1 MKLTTLCY
9 LCRDDKILMLYRN
22 KKKDDAN
29 EGKWIG
35 IGGRIEE
42 GEAPEECMIRE
53 VKEETG
59 LTVSS
64 FEFLGVITFISDR
77 WEDEYMFLY
86 RADAFSGR
94 MIDEC
99 PEGTLKWVSKE
110 KVMELPLWE
119 GDRHFLADLITGEKK
134 ISMKLV
140 YEGEKL
146 VRAVRFGTGTEEEQ
160 P

>member
-9 LCRDDKILMLYRN
+9 LQRDDEILMLYRN
-22 KKKDDAN
+22 KKKEDAN

-42 GEAPEECMIRE
+42 GEAPDECMIRE
-53 VKEETG
+53 VREETA
-59 LTVSS
+59 LEVCSY
-64 FEFLGVITFISDR
+64 ECLGVITFVSDR

-86 RADAFSGR
+86 RVGSFAGEMTRD
-94 MIDEC
+94 C
-99 PEGTLKWVSKE
+99 PEGTLKWIRKE
-110 KVMELPLWE
+110 EVMQLPLWE
-119 GDRHFLADLITGEKK
+119 GDRYFLSDLISGKK
-134 ISMKLV
+134 DIRMKLI

-146 VRAVRFGTGTEEEQ
+146 VKAVRFGTAGEEQ

>member
-9 LCRDDKILMLYRN
+9 LCRDDEILMLYRN

-59 LTVSS
+59 LSVDSYR
-64 FEFLGVITFISDR
+64 FLGVITFVSDR

-86 RADAFSGR
+86 RGDSFDGN
-94 MIDEC
+94 MTGEC
-99 PEGTLKWVSKE
+99 PEGTLEWIRKE
-110 KVMELPLWE
+110 EVMHLPLWE
-119 GDRHFLADLITGEKK
+119 GDRYFLRDLIEGKTD
-134 ISMKLV
+134 ICMKLV

-146 VRAVRFGTGTEEEQ
+146 VKAVRFGTQEVQ